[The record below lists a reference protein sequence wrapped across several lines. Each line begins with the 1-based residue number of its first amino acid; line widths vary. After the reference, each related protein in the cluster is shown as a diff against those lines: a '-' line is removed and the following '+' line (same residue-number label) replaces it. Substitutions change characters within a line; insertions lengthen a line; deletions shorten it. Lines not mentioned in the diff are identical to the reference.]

1 MAHRRLTSAEKGKG
15 VELEIQSQPPRAAR
29 VRAPQPDNLELIRK
43 HSLTLIGRV
52 TNKSVQKVWSLI
64 PFFTE
69 HWKTEFKPVGS
80 DLGNGLFQFQF
91 ELESDLTSVLEQRP
105 YHYARWM
112 VIIQRWEPTVSPSFP
127 SLIPFWIKVQGLPV
141 HLWTEPTI
149 KCIGEDIGRYE
160 KAEITSLTVRMR
172 VHVDGLLPLIK
183 ILVVEFPNGDE
194 VATTL
199 VYERLD
205 KHCTKCL
212 RLDHELKECLV
223 ARAEARTIKESQGE
237 KLEKSNNFSAQES
250 GSVRGHP
257 SGQNLDTQYRRERE
271 QRNQGAFQFS
281 ASNKGSE
288 GDRREIHRARE
299 SQHYRPYK
307 PQANTWQER
316 SSQRHSYYARE
327 RSRGDIERSAR
338 PLRESSKN
346 HELPDPPTRSYY
358 REIQRS
364 VAEAKDTGSSIS
376 KPHQDRNNRG
386 SPLVLDAVT
395 IPEKT
400 LDEARNEVRDV
411 MMQYTKCSDPTER
424 EARKERLRQAEVRGQ
439 VEEAVVQVARASLN
453 AMANEQMLIPFG
465 TSPERLSATQRLGPT
480 VQQVAPRAKDQEAET
495 NPTSRE
501 KEHVSLRLG
510 ESQKSPISKSRTL
523 ATLRLGP
530 VGTAEAQDSG
540 DLVTAKRKPGRPPG
554 RRVVH
559 ASPTLSKGNSTKRR
573 TVQATKPPTC
583 RRKIIPAETRGG
595 TKPAKDKFK
604 GETSRPAGSGGS
616 TRSSENLPL
625 SKMIPK
631 TTRKKAG
638 FQDLSTLVP

>member
-29 VRAPQPDNLELIRK
+29 
-43 HSLTLIGRV
+43 
-52 TNKSVQKVWSLI
+52 
-64 PFFTE
+64 
-69 HWKTEFKPVGS
+69 
-80 DLGNGLFQFQF
+80 
-91 ELESDLTSVLEQRP
+91 
-105 YHYARWM
+105 
-112 VIIQRWEPTVSPSFP
+112 
-127 SLIPFWIKVQGLPV
+127 
-141 HLWTEPTI
+141 
-149 KCIGEDIGRYE
+149 
-160 KAEITSLTVRMR
+160 
-172 VHVDGLLPLIK
+172 
-183 ILVVEFPNGDE
+183 
-194 VATTL
+194 
-199 VYERLD
+199 
-205 KHCTKCL
+205 
-212 RLDHELKECLV
+212 
-223 ARAEARTIKESQGE
+223 
-237 KLEKSNNFSAQES
+237 
-250 GSVRGHP
+250 
-257 SGQNLDTQYRRERE
+257 
-271 QRNQGAFQFS
+271 RNQGAFQFS

-299 SQHYRPYK
+299 SQQHRPYK

-316 SSQRHSYYARE
+316 SSQRRSYYARE

-400 LDEARNEVRDV
+400 LDEARNVVRDV

-540 DLVTAKRKPGRPPG
+540 DLVTAKRKPGRPLEEEWFTPVLPF
-554 RRVVH
+554 R
-559 ASPTLSKGNSTKRR
+559 KE
-573 TVQATKPPTC
+573 TVQ
-583 RRKIIPAETRGG
+583 RGG
-595 TKPAKDKFK
+595 QC
-604 GETSRPAGSGGS
+604 RQL
-616 TRSSENLPL
+616 NLPPAAEKL
-625 SKMIPK
+625 
-631 TTRKKAG
+631 
-638 FQDLSTLVP
+638 FQLRREEGLNRQRTSS